1 MKAVVYALLAAAALA
16 AAAAIVLQRRE
27 YTWDVRAATA
37 PGAGRIAFVRG
48 HGCDGGPCQSLWIG
62 DSRENATR
70 IVTLA
75 PGREECDEI
84 AWTRDGK
91 RVAFLINGYQL
102 HVYDGQT
109 LAPAGVVK
117 LVEPEGTPSA
127 RIARGVTFSEN
138 GKAVTFDDC
147 PRSHSGCRSGLVGV
161 PQ

>member
-1 MKAVVYALLAAAALA
+1 MKALVYALLITAALA
-16 AAAAIVLQRRE
+16 AAAALVMQRRE
-27 YTWDVRAATA
+27 YTWEVRSATA
-37 PGAGRIAFVRG
+37 PGAGRVAFVRG
-48 HGCDGGPCQSLWIG
+48 HGCEGKPCQSLWIG
-62 DSRENATR
+62 ESRENAAR
-70 IVTLA
+70 IVMLA

-84 AWTRDGK
+84 TWTHDGK

-117 LVEPEGTPSA
+117 LVEPEGEPSS